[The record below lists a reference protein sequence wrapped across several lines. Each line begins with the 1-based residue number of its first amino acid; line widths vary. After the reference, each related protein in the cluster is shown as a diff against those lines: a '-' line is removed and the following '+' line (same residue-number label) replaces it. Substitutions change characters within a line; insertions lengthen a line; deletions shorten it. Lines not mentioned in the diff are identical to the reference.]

1 MHSNISTK
9 TDMTGVFDASSSG
22 HIYDVVVIGAGPVGL
37 ATAIG
42 LYQRGIENILVIDQA
57 RAFLQVGQSI
67 DLLPNGLKALKSIS
81 SLAYEAVKRQS
92 ITFSST
98 PQSNQGTAQA
108 TRQPKPAKTS
118 HQWTRRNLKGQ
129 PIHSFSLEY
138 DDWLK
143 DYGEGRLTIGWYDL
157 QTALRQ
163 LLPEDKVR
171 ANHRC
176 IDVSHE
182 SEARCV
188 RVDCVSDV
196 GAGVNPYAHWS
207 NSSDQDV
214 TLENSESPSPQWVN
228 KVIRAKLVV
237 AADGINSQVRKILY
251 THRPYRAFAQPEYTG
266 FALVGCFG
274 ITQGSNEQL
283 RELQEKFLQSSP
295 VVTIVN
301 DEPVRDSAI
310 REDPRMFLV
319 HRPDDSLGYLLYHA
333 LPLQASSKSGH
344 ELIDLA
350 IQQLE
355 QANFP
360 NILKQVV
367 RLSSPA
373 NLLSRQHYIHRAS
386 LSKLI
391 RFPSTACLHPESDVA
406 TPPAWR
412 AERVVLVGDAAHGM
426 PPYMGQG
433 ANQGLEDALVIATSV
448 AKIRD
453 RHDWDDVQA
462 IDRAFETYEQF
473 RRPMMTYIQKVTLD
487 LYDQSDDARQ
497 EYEQRVYRRDVDQLL
512 GTHLTQ

>member
-1 MHSNISTK
+1 
-9 TDMTGVFDASSSG
+9 MTEALNVSSPED
-22 HIYDVVVIGAGPVGL
+22 IYDVVVIGAGPVGL
-37 ATAIG
+37 ATALG

-57 RAFLQVGQSI
+57 RAFLQVGQTI
-67 DLLPNGLKALKSIS
+67 DLLPNGLRSLKSIS

-92 ITFSST
+92 ITFSSP
-98 PQSNQGTAQA
+98 PQSNHQETAQA
-108 TRQPKPAKTS
+108 TQQPKPAKTS
-118 HQWTRRNLKGQ
+118 RQWTRINLKGQ

-143 DYGEGRLTIGWYDL
+143 DYGEGRLTISWYNL
-157 QTALRQ
+157 QTALRH

-176 IDVSHE
+176 INVSHE
-182 SEARCV
+182 PETRCV

-196 GAGVNPYAHWS
+196 GAGVNPYAHWNDSS
-207 NSSDQDV
+207 NQDV
-214 TLENSESPSPQWVN
+214 PLQDSESPSPQWVN

-237 AADGINSQVRKILY
+237 AADGINSQVRRILY
-251 THRPYRAFAQPEYTG
+251 TNSPYHAFGQPEYTG
-266 FALVGCFG
+266 FSVLGCFG

-295 VVTIVN
+295 IVTIMN
-301 DEPVRDSAI
+301 DKPWKDSAI
-310 REDPRMFLV
+310 REDPRMILA
-319 HRPDDSLGYLLYHA
+319 HSPDDSLRYLLFHT
-333 LPLQASSKSGH
+333 LPLQASKGKLGQ

-360 NILKQVV
+360 HILKQLV

-391 RFPSTACLHPESDVA
+391 QFPSTACLHPESDVA

-412 AERVVLVGDAAHGM
+412 TERVVLVGDAAHGM
-426 PPYMGQG
+426 PAFMGQG
-433 ANQGLEDALVIATSV
+433 ANQGLEDALVIATLI
-448 AKIRD
+448 AKIKEQ
-453 RHDWDDVQA
+453 HDWDDVQA

-473 RRPMMTYIQKVTLD
+473 RRPIMAYIQKVTLE
-487 LYDQSDDARQ
+487 LYDQSDEARQ
-497 EYEQRVYRRDVDQLL
+497 EYEQRVYHRDVDQLL
-512 GTHLTQ
+512 GAWLK